1 MSDGEI
7 FMLSKYFNIEPV
19 ETIAGEFPSAL
30 MMDLKNNGL
39 LINRRPAQLGISRIG
54 PSLQVGWPDLI

>member
-1 MSDGEI
+1 
-7 FMLSKYFNIEPV
+7 MLSKYFNIEPV
-19 ETIAGEFPSAL
+19 DTIAGEAQLFPSAL

>member
-19 ETIAGEFPSAL
+19 DTIAGEAQLFPSAL

-39 LINRRPAQLGISRIG
+39 LINRRPAQLGEKHF
-54 PSLQVGWPDLI
+54 